1 MNRRSLLI
9 LAAGGVLLVW
19 VLLLQSFYFTREG
32 PARDLHA
39 PGLAD
44 RLDDLESLRIIAAGN
59 RVVAT
64 VQRGD
69 QGWVVAEKGGH
80 PVDFERFRGSLQAL
94 SQARRVE
101 KKTAVAEFYS
111 RLGVEDPG
119 DPDAAGYLLEL
130 DFGDEHPSEG
140 FIVGNRAG
148 NSMAYVRTAG
158 EEQSWLVSADFD
170 LSEQTRDWLD
180 REIIDLSS
188 PTVRRVVLDRGPG
201 SVLEIARGDSG
212 DINFTPLNIP
222 EGREL
227 SYGSVANSIGSA
239 LANVE
244 ANDVL
249 SAADVNEL
257 PQAVLARYETFDGLV
272 VELDVREA
280 APVAAQ
286 SGNEGILPSQGEE
299 ADDPRY
305 WVLFTATVNQP
316 PPEEP
321 AADEPA
327 EDEPAVGGALER
339 AREINARLAGWAYE
353 LPQYKSDQWFKKMED
368 LLKEE

>member
-1 MNRRSLLI
+1 M
-9 LAAGGVLLVW
+9 
-19 VLLLQSFYFTREG
+19 
-32 PARDLHA
+32 
-39 PGLAD
+39 
-44 RLDDLESLRIIAAGN
+44 
-59 RVVAT
+59 
-64 VQRGD
+64 
-69 QGWVVAEKGGH
+69 VAEKGGH

-101 KKTAVAEFYS
+101 RKTAVAEFYS
-111 RLGVEDPG
+111 RLGVEDPD
-119 DPDAAGYLLEL
+119 DPDATGYLLEL

-148 NSMAYVRTAG
+148 NNMAYVRTAG
-158 EEQSWLVSADFD
+158 EEQSWLVGADFD

-272 VELDVREA
+272 VELDVRED
-280 APVAAQ
+280 AQ
-286 SGNEGILPSQGEE
+286 
-299 ADDPRY
+299 DDPRY
-305 WVLFTATVNQP
+305 WVLISATAEAE
-316 PPEEP
+316 PEG
-321 AADEPA
+321 
-327 EDEPAVGGALER
+327 GGAAER

-353 LPQYKSDQWFKKMED
+353 LPQYKSDQWFKKMEE
-368 LLKEE
+368 LLKDE